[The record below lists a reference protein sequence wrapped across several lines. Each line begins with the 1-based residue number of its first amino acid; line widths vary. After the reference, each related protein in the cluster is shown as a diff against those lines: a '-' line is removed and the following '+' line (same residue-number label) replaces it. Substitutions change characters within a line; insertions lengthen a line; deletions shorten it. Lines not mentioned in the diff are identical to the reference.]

1 MGEFGD
7 RGGEPESGDE
17 GVQYGGVANLIMR
30 RVWSW
35 LLGILVATPI
45 VFLIA
50 LFALV
55 TLGAGYFI
63 LWILYQ

>member
-1 MGEFGD
+1 MK
-7 RGGEPESGDE
+7 
-17 GVQYGGVANLIMR
+17 

-45 VFLIA
+45 VFMVA

-55 TLGAGYFI
+55 IFAGVYLIWMFD
-63 LWILYQ
+63 

>member
-1 MGEFGD
+1 M
-7 RGGEPESGDE
+7 
-17 GVQYGGVANLIMR
+17 IMR

-35 LLGILVATPI
+35 LLGILVAAPI